1 MTFVYRRPAKGLL
14 GGLIAFPSQGWDD
27 KRQGFDP
34 NWRPFKADWVEI
46 KPVIRHVFTHFK
58 AEIKVFVS
66 QVETT
71 NSKNWDDAFQ
81 PNNETNNEQQDMP
94 EFEWI
99 SEADLHL
106 PKLMEKALQAT
117 THY

>member
-1 MTFVYRRPAKGLL
+1 L
-14 GGLIAFPSQGWDD
+14 AFPSQGWDD

-34 NWRPFKADWVEI
+34 SWRPFRADWVEL
-46 KPVIRHVFTHFK
+46 KPLIRHAFTHFK
-58 AEIKVFVS
+58 AEIKVYVS

-81 PNNETNNEQQDMP
+81 PKNETANETNNETDNEKPQMP

-99 SEADLHL
+99 AEEDLNL
-106 PKLMEKALQAT
+106 PKLMEKALLAT
-117 THY
+117 TYY